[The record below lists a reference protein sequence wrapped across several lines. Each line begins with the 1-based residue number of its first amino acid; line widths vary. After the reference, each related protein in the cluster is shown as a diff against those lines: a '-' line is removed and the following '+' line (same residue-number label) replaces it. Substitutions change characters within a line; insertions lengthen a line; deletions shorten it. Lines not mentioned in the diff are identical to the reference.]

1 MLLELPLLLRSYEG
15 PDMQTSMYL
24 GQFRYAGCDKNAKLM
39 PTEQES
45 GQKQQK
51 LPHFPQIPLSS
62 MLSDVVTAWSSR
74 RLSLKIDLL
83 TTKVTFGSLLID
95 IQSSFA

>member
-1 MLLELPLLLRSYEG
+1 MRSS
-15 PDMQTSMYL
+15 TSL
-24 GQFRYAGCDKNAKLM
+24 GQFRHAGCDKHAKLM
-39 PTEQES
+39 PIEQEI
-45 GQKQQK
+45 GQNHQK
-51 LPHFPQIPLSS
+51 HHHFPQIP
-62 MLSDVVTAWSSR
+62 MLLMLPDVVTAWSSR